1 MAPASLQDQ
10 ASAFAADLTAI
21 AQATFGAEVSFGTIQ
36 RPTGAITIG
45 PVEGD
50 KVGKFIPLVRKGD
63 DAEQPCLWL
72 TVNYSVS
79 LDDEATYLMV
89 RSSTFGL
96 WVNVMAS
103 LCRNRRPTFIST
115 PSRPNSGGCTAA
127 AGRLCLCI
135 TRSTSPSVASGS
147 DRCLKTWCC
156 SSMTRSSSPIGHRPT
171 GARWC
176 SLPGMRGRRAK
187 LERRFGG
194 SRKLLERCWRRWTRP
209 LQAVV
214 REPVMASSDLAVAE
228 SHPAGQSVH
237 NCK

>member
-50 KVGKFIPLVRKGD
+50 KVGKFIPLVRPGD

-103 LCRNRRPTFIST
+103 KPRPVFRVEYDRDAASK
-115 PSRPNSGGCTAA
+115 PQAHVHFHAESAELGWVYGSGGA
-127 AGRLCLCI
+127 
-135 TRSTSPSVASGS
+135 
-147 DRCLKTWCC
+147 
-156 SSMTRSSSPIGHRPT
+156 
-171 GARWC
+171 
-176 SLPGMRGRRAK
+176 SLPVHHKIHFPVGGVRFRPVLEDVVLFLDDEKLFTNWASPDWRSVVLASRDAWEARQARATV
-187 LERRFGG
+187 RRF
-194 SRKLLERCWRRWTRP
+194 P
-209 LQAVV
+209 QAA
-214 REPVMASSDLAVAE
+214 REVLAKMDAASPEL
-228 SHPAGQSVH
+228 
-237 NCK
+237 